1 MTIGI
6 IGAGNVGAT
15 LGRRFQS
22 AGRQVVYGVR
32 NPQSADPS
40 LTAQGEQCADIASAV
55 RLSDVVLLAT
65 PWSAVPSVLESVADF
80 GGRPLLDA
88 TNPIAPGLHLALGH
102 TDSGGEQVQRLA
114 PSACVV
120 KVFNTTG
127 AENMANPSYNGHALF
142 MPYCGDDDEARA
154 VTGELLRA
162 IGFDGVDLGP
172 LRNARLL
179 EPFGLMWITM
189 AMVRQQGRSIGF
201 VLERR

>member
-22 AGRQVVYGVR
+22 SGRQVLYGLR
-32 NPQSADPS
+32 NPQNADPA
-40 LTAQGEQCADIASAV
+40 LTRQGEQCADIHSTV
-55 RLSDVVLLAT
+55 RQSDVVLLAT
-65 PWSAVPSVLESVADF
+65 PWSAVPSVLESIPDF

-88 TNPIAPGLHLALGH
+88 TNPIVPGLHLALGH

-114 PSACVV
+114 PTARVV

-127 AENMANPSYNGHALF
+127 AENMANPDYHGQALF
-142 MPYCGDDDEARA
+142 MPYCGDDEDARA
-154 VTGELLRA
+154 VTGDLLRA
-162 IGFDGVDLGP
+162 IGFDGVDMGP

-189 AMVRQQGRSIGF
+189 AMVRQQGRNIGF